1 MSSED
6 LCCQAQIQH
15 GRIANQ
21 QEEAPYFFW
30 KKNLQLLRGSR
41 NHANGGNRT
50 SLHKAP
56 KTARG
61 VNLQIYLE
69 KERMVPLP
77 SSPTR
82 NPTLDASQH
91 LQIRTQILHKLYK
104 SMNAHFTLFILNHKC

>member
-82 NPTLDASQH
+82 NPPWMRRSTFKSE
-91 LQIRTQILHKLYK
+91 HKFCI
-104 SMNAHFTLFILNHKC
+104 NFTNP